1 MSGITGCLALEPG
14 AEPDERWVRAAAQ
27 RVAHRGPD
35 DEGFYA
41 DERIALGARRL
52 AVIDPGPGG
61 HQPLC
66 SSDGRYWMVYDGE
79 IYNYLE
85 LAASLLARGVEL
97 RTNSDA
103 EVLLETYALLGRDVM
118 RRLRGMFA
126 FAIWD
131 TWKGQ
136 LFCARDPF
144 GLKPLYYAV
153 GEPAIRPGTTG
164 GLVLRFA
171 SERKALAGPGE
182 LTAVDPDALRR
193 YLSFQYVPAPASM
206 TSPAWVLPP
215 GHGMIV
221 RPGRPV
227 NVYRYWRA
235 ELRPARGP
243 SVDTPTKILDVM
255 RDSVAVHLR
264 SDAPVGVLLSGG
276 VDSAAVSALA
286 AEYQPGLLA
295 FTVGFD
301 LAGYSEIDLAQ
312 ETAAAVGA
320 KSVPYVITADEF
332 FTELPRIVWHLDDPV
347 ADAAAVPLWFAA
359 REASRHVKVVLSGDG
374 ADELFG
380 GYPIYHQP
388 SVVRAVEQLPRWGRA
403 PLQRAAAILPEGVK
417 GKGLLERAATPLGRR
432 YIGHGQLFADDEV
445 DALLGPGRASPYEV
459 TDPVYRQA
467 AEAGLDDVSTMQL
480 VDVNTW
486 LAGDILVRAD
496 RMAMA
501 HGVELRAPFLD
512 REVMA
517 VASRLSREEK
527 TAGGTTKFALREAMG
542 EVLPQA
548 AAERPRLGL
557 AVPLGPWLAGEWFGF
572 ADELVRGAQTERW
585 INREA
590 ALALLRRY
598 HAGEPDVSWRQVW
611 ALMMFSLWHQ
621 IYVER
626 VYDPVL
632 LGWQT
637 AAR

>member
-182 LTAVDPDALRR
+182 LTAVDPDVLRR

-264 SDAPVGVLLSGG
+264 SDAPVGAFLSGG
-276 VDSAAVSALA
+276 
-286 AEYQPGLLA
+286 
-295 FTVGFD
+295 
-301 LAGYSEIDLAQ
+301 
-312 ETAAAVGA
+312 
-320 KSVPYVITADEF
+320 
-332 FTELPRIVWHLDDPV
+332 
-347 ADAAAVPLWFAA
+347 
-359 REASRHVKVVLSGDG
+359 
-374 ADELFG
+374 
-380 GYPIYHQP
+380 
-388 SVVRAVEQLPRWGRA
+388 
-403 PLQRAAAILPEGVK
+403 
-417 GKGLLERAATPLGRR
+417 
-432 YIGHGQLFADDEV
+432 
-445 DALLGPGRASPYEV
+445 
-459 TDPVYRQA
+459 
-467 AEAGLDDVSTMQL
+467 
-480 VDVNTW
+480 
-486 LAGDILVRAD
+486 
-496 RMAMA
+496 
-501 HGVELRAPFLD
+501 
-512 REVMA
+512 
-517 VASRLSREEK
+517 
-527 TAGGTTKFALREAMG
+527 
-542 EVLPQA
+542 
-548 AAERPRLGL
+548 
-557 AVPLGPWLAGEWFGF
+557 
-572 ADELVRGAQTERW
+572 
-585 INREA
+585 
-590 ALALLRRY
+590 
-598 HAGEPDVSWRQVW
+598 
-611 ALMMFSLWHQ
+611 
-621 IYVER
+621 
-626 VYDPVL
+626 
-632 LGWQT
+632 
-637 AAR
+637 